1 MSGACLLLSSSSLVG
16 RKVVEV
22 SPARRLMVPIPD
34 FRCCVVQELEE
45 GEIVEETVWP
55 YLPPPPPADPRGR
68 RFIFLALAIFCC
80 LIFQVQRKMS
90 GYHLRRQ
97 LLQVRICSTRY

>member
-80 LIFQVQRKMS
+80 LITCQTFCCLDSSVHSSCQRS
-90 GYHLRRQ
+90 VSLRP
-97 LLQVRICSTRY
+97 LF